1 MQAVILAGGLAT
13 RLRPLSEKNP
23 KSMVLVNKKPFLEY
37 QLDLFKRSGVFD
49 VLLCVGHLGDSI
61 EGYFGDGKKFGVNL
75 TYSRERKR
83 LLGTAG
89 ALKNAE
95 KLLEK
100 EFFLIYGDSYL
111 PMDYRKP
118 LELFHSL
125 DKMGLNVVYKNH
137 DKYEKS
143 NMAVKDALVVKYS
156 KDRGKDLMY
165 IDAGLSIFKKRV
177 LELIPSNQVF
187 QLTEVFNELIRKRE
201 LLAFEAKQRF
211 YQIGSFGGLE
221 EVRKLLAEKN

>member
-61 EGYFGDGKKFGVNL
+61 EEYFGDGKKFGVNL

-111 PMDYRKP
+111 PMNYREP
-118 LELFHSL
+118 LKLFHSL

-201 LLAFEAKQRF
+201 LLAFETKRRF
-211 YQIGSFGGLE
+211 YQIGSFEGLE
-221 EVRKLLAEKN
+221 EVHKLLAEKN

>member
-61 EGYFGDGKKFGVNL
+61 EEYFGDGKKFGVNL
-75 TYSRERKR
+75 TYSREGKR

-111 PMDYRKP
+111 PMNYREP

-143 NMAVKDALVVKYS
+143 NMAVKDGLVVKYS
-156 KDRGKDLMY
+156 KDGGRDLVY

-211 YQIGSFGGLE
+211 YQIGSFEGLE
-221 EVRKLLAEKN
+221 EVHKLLAEKN

>member
-61 EGYFGDGKKFGVNL
+61 EEYFGAGKKFGVNL
-75 TYSRERKR
+75 TYSREGKR

-111 PMDYRKP
+111 PMNYREP

-143 NMAVKDALVVKYS
+143 NMAVKDGLVVKYS
-156 KDRGKDLMY
+156 KEGGRDLVY

-177 LELIPSNQVF
+177 LELIPSNRVF

-221 EVRKLLAEKN
+221 EVRRLLAKKK